1 MIGSVA
7 EIGKTPGE
15 LHFRSCPIAQQR
27 PFEVVHLV
35 PPAAIALANQTR
47 PHCPQSG
54 IRLSISL
61 IRGPAPSMPSGVH
74 KSGQRSP
81 DPLVPTQTARRRAV
95 LQAG

>member
-1 MIGSVA
+1 MIGSAA

-47 PHCPQSG
+47 PRCLQSG
-54 IRLSISL
+54 IRLSTGL
-61 IRGPAPSMPSGVH
+61 TRDPAPSMPSGVH
-74 KSGQRSP
+74 KSDQRSP
-81 DPLVPTQTARRRAV
+81 DPPVRSRVARRHAV
-95 LQAG
+95 LQAE

>member
-15 LHFRSCPIAQQR
+15 LHFRSCPIAQQ
-27 PFEVVHLV
+27 PPSEVVHLV

-47 PHCPQSG
+47 PRCLQSG
-54 IRLSISL
+54 IRLSTDL
-61 IRGPAPSMPSGVH
+61 ARGPIPSMPSGVH

-81 DPLVPTQTARRRAV
+81 GPLVRSPTVRRRAV
-95 LQAG
+95 LPAG